1 MLQKNPITET
11 FLSELCAKSRNLKA
25 ISYYSYT
32 GPERSGHPG
41 RGHDMSVGHGT
52 INTSKSVNYSL
63 KHEKA
68 LRMFPKS
75 SEVPL
80 NNNATEGELR
90 SFCVHKQTWKL
101 IDTIEG
107 AKSRAIIYSIIETAK
122 ANRLYPFRYLEFLFD
137 KLKEHQNDIDR
148 EFIEALLPLSEQLPE
163 TYRVK

>member
-1 MLQKNPITET
+1 
-11 FLSELCAKSRNLKA
+11 
-25 ISYYSYT
+25 
-32 GPERSGHPG
+32 
-41 RGHDMSVGHGT
+41 MSVGHGT
-52 INTSKSVNYSL
+52 INTSKCVNYSL